1 MIIKKLDIENFGK
14 FSGRSFDFKPG
25 FNLIF
30 GNNEDGKSTLMA
42 FIKLMFFGG
51 SSGKSSDISKNLRKK
66 YTPWSGAPMSG
77 AVEFSSG
84 DEDIRLHK
92 EFKKSSTSDKTTIF
106 NMTLGENI
114 PVSTADEMGKV
125 FFDMELGEFER
136 SVFIETFGGFTSEGS
151 SDSLAMRIANLS
163 VSGDENF
170 SQATILSRIS
180 AAKEE
185 LVSKSGKKGL
195 LVDAESKLNQLKFER
210 EKLAAKIQEQ
220 YYLMCDIDALKKDIS
235 LLESQLENLDISQKV
250 SAAKKELKILSVL
263 LEKIGQKSH
272 VLTNLGKY
280 SLTFDSIKEILKD
293 CRELKSR
300 IAQGFAIPNQNTDA
314 VISDNEFSRLLDIQ
328 NSLSQLD
335 NDVNHLHSG
344 ITRTRGV
351 LDNLV
356 SGYIK
361 KTKLTSLIYLILSLI
376 LGIGCIAILPSL
388 FYVGILFFAVGL
400 GLFLGLRH
408 NIAAKVIKKIP
419 VRLAKQDYESN
430 LRLLSFYHDGLLQN
444 TLTELEDIIDSKR
457 QEALQIIDQKLSYYG
472 CNSIAEL
479 EQKTVSAQNTKLSA
493 VSNSINA
500 LKVQFVSLLSQA
512 HPCETFEQATM
523 LFAELE
529 SMVSDLETVEHDIET
544 IYKTS
549 DLRNLE
555 AEDIENK
562 ISQLSSFIEEMQI
575 DSDTLSADPE
585 QIKAELTQRR
595 LDLGE
600 LQSKISFPEIN
611 ESDLDE
617 QIKDTTQQLA
627 EYKERYK
634 SLNLVSEA
642 MDAAIAEM
650 NKGLGTRLNQ
660 KTGEYLKLMSG
671 GKYCDV
677 LVSRDLNIETRQ
689 SPSEAYHQWKYLSS
703 GAIDRVYLALRLAA
717 TDIIA
722 EKHNPLPLF
731 LDDILAQYD
740 DKNCRNTL
748 EFLNQYQQSSGS
760 ASQIFLFTCHK
771 HIADMAK
778 ETFKDLTEIIL

>member
-25 FNLIF
+25 FNLIL

-92 EFKKSSTSDKTTIF
+92 EFKKSSASDKTTIL

-163 VSGDENF
+163 VSGDESF
-170 SQATILSRIS
+170 SQSAILSRIS

-195 LVDAESKLNQLKFER
+195 LVDAEAKLNQLKFER
-210 EKLAAKIQEQ
+210 EKLATKIQEQ
-220 YYLMCDIDALKKDIS
+220 YSLMCDIDALKNDIS
-235 LLESQLENLDISQKV
+235 HLESQLENHDISQKV
-250 SAAKKELKILSVL
+250 SAAKKELKTLSVL
-263 LEKIGQKSH
+263 LEKIGQKS
-272 VLTNLGKY
+272 LILANLGKY
-280 SLTFDSIKEILKD
+280 NLTLDSIKEILSN
-293 CRELKSR
+293 CRELKGR
-300 IAQGFAIPNQNTDA
+300 IAQGFAIPNENSSA
-314 VISDNEFSRLLDIQ
+314 VISDNEFSRILDIQ
-328 NSLSQLD
+328 NSISQLD
-335 NDVNHLHSG
+335 NDANHLHSG
-344 ITRTRGV
+344 ITRTREI

-361 KTKLTSLIYLILSLI
+361 KSKFASMICLILSLI
-376 LGIGCIAILPSL
+376 LGIGCITVLPSL
-388 FYVGILFFAVGL
+388 FYVGIIIWAVGV
-400 GLFLGLRH
+400 GLFWGLRR
-408 NIAAKVIKKIP
+408 NIPAKVIKKIP

-444 TLTELEDIIDSKR
+444 TLAELEDIINSKR
-457 QEALQIIDQKLSYYG
+457 QEALHMIDQKLNYYG
-472 CNSIAEL
+472 CNSITEL
-479 EQKTVSAQNTKLSA
+479 EQKTVSAQNTKLSDM
-493 VSNSINA
+493 SNSLNT
-500 LKVQFVSLLSQA
+500 LKIEFVSLLSQA
-512 HPCETFEQATM
+512 YPCETFEQANS

-529 SMVSDLETVEHDIET
+529 GMVSDLETVEHDIET

-549 DLRNLE
+549 DLRNL
-555 AEDIENK
+555 ATEDIEHRM
-562 ISQLSSFIEEMQI
+562 SQLSSFIEETQI
-575 DSDTLSADPE
+575 DSDMISANPE
-585 QIKAELTQRR
+585 QIKSELSQKR

-600 LQSKISFPEIN
+600 LQSKINLPEIS

-617 QIKDTTQQLA
+617 QIRDIEQQLT
-627 EYKERYK
+627 EYKERYA

-677 LVSRDLNIETRQ
+677 LVSRDLDIETRQ
-689 SPSEAYHQWKYLSS
+689 SPSEGYHQWKYLSS

-740 DKNCRNTL
+740 DENCRNTL
-748 EFLNQYQQSSGS
+748 EFLNQYQQKSGS

-778 ETFKDLTEIIL
+778 ETIKDLTEIIL

>member
-77 AVEFSSG
+77 AVEFSSS

-92 EFKKSSTSDKTTIF
+92 EFKKSAASDKTTIF

-114 PVSTADEMGKV
+114 PVSAADEMGNV

-163 VSGDENF
+163 VSGDESF
-170 SQATILSRIS
+170 SQSTILSRIS

-195 LVDAESKLNQLKFER
+195 LVDAEAKLNQLKFDR
-210 EKLAAKIQEQ
+210 EKLATKIQEQ
-220 YYLMCDIDALKKDIS
+220 YSLMCDIDALKNDIS
-235 LLESQLENLDISQKV
+235 NLESQLESHNISQKV
-250 SAAKKELKILSVL
+250 SAAKKELKTLSVL
-263 LEKIGQKSH
+263 LEKTSQKSH
-272 VLTNLGKY
+272 ILMNLGKY
-280 SLTFDSIKEILKD
+280 DLAFDSIKEILKD
-293 CRELKSR
+293 CRELKGR
-300 IAQGFAIPNQNTDA
+300 ITQGFAVPEENTSV
-314 VISDNEFSRLLDIQ
+314 VISDNEFSRLLDVQ
-328 NSLSQLD
+328 SSLSLLD
-335 NDVNHLHSG
+335 NDANHLRSG
-344 ITRTRGV
+344 ITRTREV

-356 SGYIK
+356 SRYIK
-361 KTKLTSLIYLILSLI
+361 KSKLTSLICLILSLI
-376 LGIGCIAILPSL
+376 LGIGCVALLPSL
-388 FYVGILFFAVGL
+388 FYVGILILAVGL
-400 GLFLGLRH
+400 GLFFGLRR
-408 NIAAKVIKKIP
+408 NISSRVIKNIS

-430 LRLLSFYHDGLLQN
+430 LRILSFYHDGLLQC
-444 TLTELEDIIDSKR
+444 TLAELEDIISSKR
-457 QEALQIIDQKLSYYG
+457 QESLQIIDQKLNYYG
-472 CNSIAEL
+472 CSSIAEL
-479 EQKTVSAQNTKLSA
+479 EQKTVSSQNAKLSA
-493 VSNSINA
+493 MSNSINA
-500 LKVQFVSLLSQA
+500 LKVQFVSLLSRA
-512 HPCETFEQATM
+512 YPCETFEQATS

-529 SMVSDLETVEHDIET
+529 SIVSDLETVERDIET
-544 IYKTS
+544 IYNTS
-549 DLRNLE
+549 DLRNLSI
-555 AEDIENK
+555 EDINHKMEH
-562 ISQLSSFIEEMQI
+562 LSSFIEETQI
-575 DSDTLSADPE
+575 DSDIISANPE
-585 QIKAELTQRR
+585 QMKSELSQKR

-600 LQSKISFPEIN
+600 LQSKINLPEIS

-617 QIKDTTQQLA
+617 QIRDIEQQLT
-627 EYKERYK
+627 EYKERYA
-634 SLNLVSEA
+634 SLNLVSQA

-677 LVSRDLNIETRQ
+677 LVSRDLDIETRQ
-689 SPSEAYHQWKYLSS
+689 SPSEGYHQWKYLSS

-740 DKNCRNTL
+740 DENCRNTL

-778 ETFKDLTEIIL
+778 ETIKDLTEIIL